1 MANTLVFDVNG
12 TLLDLAA
19 LEPLFT
25 RIFDDARVR
34 HPWFGQV
41 LESALV
47 GEVTGEYRNFGLY
60 GIAALE
66 MQAQIRGVGI
76 NENDKLELR
85 ETMRRLPPHPEVPEA
100 LERVRK
106 AGFKLVA
113 LTNNVLEVVEIQLT
127 NAGIRDSFDHVLSVD
142 AVQHLKP
149 HPAVYE
155 YAARTLET
163 PINKLRMIAA
173 HDWDIRG
180 AMLTGMRGAFV
191 VRDGLAWNPLFER
204 PDVWGKDLLEVTT
217 QLVRS
222 KYDFNGHGLKR

>member
-1 MANTLVFDVNG
+1 MPNTLVFDVNE

-19 LEPLFT
+19 LEPLFG
-25 RIFDDARVR
+25 RVFNDAKIR
-34 HPWFGQV
+34 HPWFRQV
-41 LESALV
+41 LECALV
-47 GEVTGEYRNFGLY
+47 GEVTNEYRNFGLY

-66 MQAQIRGVGI
+66 MQAQIRGVSI

-100 LERVRK
+100 LERLRT
-106 AGFKLVA
+106 AGFKMVA
-113 LTNNVLEVVEIQLT
+113 LTNNVLEVVELQLT
-127 NAGIRDSFDHVLSVD
+127 NAGIRGLFDHVLSVG

-163 PINKLRMIAA
+163 PINELRMIAA

-180 AMLTGMRGAFV
+180 AMRAGMRGAFV
-191 VRDGLAWNPLFER
+191 ARDGLAWNPLFER
-204 PDVWGKDLLEVTT
+204 PDVWGTGLLEVAA
-217 QLVRS
+217 QIMR
-222 KYDFNGHGLKR
+222 